1 MAVATRESA
10 SIVAKQDTLSKT
22 APILPTMVTP
32 ITLVVI
38 PTVLAKVV
46 EIGKSTGEIQSQ
58 VMDNLIQ
65 RL

>member
-1 MAVATRESA
+1 MVVAMRGNALT
-10 SIVAKQDTLSKT
+10 VAKQDTLSKT

-46 EIGKSTGEIQSQ
+46 EIGKSTGETQCQ